1 VLKKREEEERE
12 SVDDDWVAMMTNQK
26 MRGKGVLFDV
36 SLGYGNIT

>member
-26 MRGKGVLFDV
+26 MIGKGVLFDV